1 MVSLAGRIPNPLAKL
16 PWNVAKEKA
25 REERRLK
32 QEAALLYRELGVAED
47 SSFEEIQE
55 ATATLLARYENDI
68 KKRVKV
74 EITKDKIMQIRLN
87 QRLSG
92 ITKENA
98 DAAASIYLAEEA
110 EEFKNQPKE
119 WEAPKWSRGLIVKPN
134 SMWWNNCVIFFGGLA
149 ALGIFLP
156 SQAEGLP
163 WMSLMLT
170 AGLMASRGTPPAEPG
185 QGFMRGGKV
194 GGHTFFA
201 FGLSIFSFTVLSSFA
216 SLLARTLLAETNT
229 FWFPFQNAFIAISMG
244 LVTSFIQTYKDP
256 NSS

>member
-1 MVSLAGRIPNPLAKL
+1 MGRL

-25 REERRLK
+25 REERRMK

-47 SSFEEIQE
+47 AKFEEIQE
-55 ATATLLARYENDI
+55 ATATLLLRYENDL

-92 ITKENA
+92 ISRENA
-98 DAAASIYLAEEA
+98 DAAASSYLADDA

-119 WEAPKWSRGLIVKPN
+119 WSPPKWSQGLIVKPS

-149 ALGIFLP
+149 ALGIFIP
-156 SQAEGLP
+156 SQAEGIPML
-163 WMSLMLT
+163 SLLLT
-170 AGLMASRGTPPAEPG
+170 AGMMANRGTPPTEPG

-201 FGLSIFSFTVLSSFA
+201 FFLSIVSFFIIGSMSSFFQ
-216 SLLARTLLAETNT
+216 RTLLTESNT
-229 FWFPFQNAFIAISMG
+229 LWYPFQNAFICIGMG
-244 LVTSFIQTYKDP
+244 FVCSFVQTYKDK
-256 NSS
+256 SKE